1 MILYDTTIKK
11 GQNTVVK
18 IPVANLP
25 SGTEIN
31 LQAHVFR
38 SKKPGPVL
46 LLVGGLHGDEINGV
60 ETDESF
66 FNDLKS
72 RTEFDSIED
81 LLTWYKHF
89 YLPMLHY

>member
-60 ETDESF
+60 EIVRRAMKSKML
-66 FNDLKS
+66 LKILRRS
-72 RTEFDSIED
+72 
-81 LLTWYKHF
+81 
-89 YLPMLHY
+89 

>member
-46 LLVGGLHGDEINGV
+46 LLVGGLHGDEINGSGAIHQLV
-60 ETDESF
+60 QDESF
-66 FNDLKS
+66 Q
-72 RTEFDSIED
+72 
-81 LLTWYKHF
+81 LLRA
-89 YLPMLHY
+89 